1 MARSFPP
8 ANEPIAPHRVDQAG
22 SPTQWGDYQ
31 PEITETTLP
40 IVLWAFR
47 DRYRDR
53 DVRYELISNVLRGD
67 WEEVDP
73 SNDKVESRSPNLIQV
88 ALEDTAEAAGQVPT
102 IRVRPRKNTDKLIDV
117 AARMEKI
124 GTGYFEYSRMNLL
137 IPRTVMDLAAYGLSA
152 WVIWPNYDDR
162 LPAIERRD
170 PRTCYPEPGF
180 RPGQKVRRCIFTR
193 KVHYAQLP
201 ADYQV
206 KLVNFIN
213 DDTGYALEERL
224 KLTLVE
230 FFSETEIVVA
240 ALFST
245 TDMNM
250 SMGAQMGSGFPAGQV
265 YVPVILDRIPNELGV
280 CPVVIGSRITYDD
293 EFRGQFDQVIG
304 IQPAHVAGARL
315 RRPGRVLRRLGQGPD
330 WGDGLGRWR
339 LHRAG
344 PAGRHRPCAAGR
356 VQPEHPAGPG
366 QSGGL
371 DPPRRPVAQ
380 AAPGRGGSGH
390 RLGEVPGGDG
400 RRDEHG
406 HKDLPPDPGD
416 HAGAGPAPVL
426 HLRPAL
432 LPGREADRRRAAEPA
447 VRPELRPP
455 QAHRPEQPDPRG
467 VRARARAGPGAERR
481 AHDPVRREGLHLQG
495 VRPGEHRGP
504 AGRRAGAHP
513 HRRRAG
519 AGHDAGLPPAED
531 PVGRDQPVRPGGPG
545 PGTGQGRGPDRAV
558 PQVRR
563 PADRPADPAGGG
575 RTDRARPPAAG
586 PGAPGRP
593 AAWSRSGCCPRPWRP
608 GWAARAGPAPGAR
621 PQPDDGPDGDSG
633 GSLP

>member
-304 IQPAHVAGARL
+304 IQTAHVRLMSLVLDYADQAVYSDVWVKDLIGEMAWGGGGYIELGPQGAIGRVPPAVSSLNIQQDLANLVDSIHLGARWPKQ
-315 RRPGRVLRRLGQGPD
+315 RPGEVDQAIASAKFLEATAGVMNTAIKTYHQILEIMQEQALRLCFISDLHYFPGEKQIDGVLRNQQFVLSYDPRKHIDPNNRILVEYGL
-330 WGDGLGRWR
+330 GLGRDPAQSAVLMIQYAEKGYISKEFVQENIEGLQDVER
-339 LHRAG
+339 ERIRIDVEQVQDMMRAFLL
-344 PAGRHRPCAAGR
+344 
-356 VQPEHPAGPG
+356 QKI
-366 QSGGL
+366 QSGEIS
-371 DPPRRPVAQ
+371 P
-380 AAPGRGGSGH
+380 S
-390 RLGEVPGGDG
+390 
-400 RRDEHG
+400 
-406 HKDLPPDPGD
+406 
-416 HAGAGPAPVL
+416 
-426 HLRPAL
+426 
-432 LPGREADRRRAAEPA
+432 
-447 VRPELRPP
+447 
-455 QAHRPEQPDPRG
+455 
-467 VRARARAGPGAERR
+467 
-481 AHDPVRREGLHLQG
+481 
-495 VRPGEHRGP
+495 
-504 AGRRAGAHP
+504 
-513 HRRRAG
+513 
-519 AGHDAGLPPAED
+519 
-531 PVGRDQPVRPGGPG
+531 
-545 PGTGQGRGPDRAV
+545 
-558 PQVRR
+558 
-563 PADRPADPAGGG
+563 
-575 RTDRARPPAAG
+575 
-586 PGAPGRP
+586 
-593 AAWSRSGCCPRPWRP
+593 
-608 GWAARAGPAPGAR
+608 
-621 PQPDDGPDGDSG
+621 
-633 GSLP
+633 